1 MEKINYLSQKLNA
14 FTFDEIFILAEMSK
28 GELTKNLKQ
37 LVKEGTLKETSQGYV
52 FVAKNDNKLGFK
64 PTTPNKVRFVR
75 NDEYIKFKPKAPDK
89 DVFKPKN
96 IAPAKFSEI
105 PDYNKRT
112 YEKYMNLLKLTN
124 GMHGKQLQDFIVEY
138 NKQNPLDPTSYQTII
153 RKSKNYR
160 KRGDSALLCKYGKTK
175 GSVYK
180 DFDKYFRVFKR
191 LYLSPKFLSYQQCRD
206 KISSTFKVP
215 LEEVPSIMCFRRWLL
230 KEMTSDEI
238 REKRS
243 LICF

>member
-28 GELTKNLKQ
+28 DELTKNLKQ
-37 LVKEGTLKETSQGYV
+37 LVKEGTLKETLQGYV
-52 FVAKNDNKLGFK
+52 FIAKNDNKLGFK

-124 GMHGKQLQDFIVEY
+124 GMHGKQLQEFIIEY

-153 RKSKNYR
+153 RKRKNYI
-160 KRGDSALLCKYGKTK
+160 KKCQILALFCVLVKIYAIIQKCEI
-175 GSVYK
+175 
-180 DFDKYFRVFKR
+180 
-191 LYLSPKFLSYQQCRD
+191 YL
-206 KISSTFKVP
+206 T
-215 LEEVPSIMCFRRWLL
+215 
-230 KEMTSDEI
+230 
-238 REKRS
+238 
-243 LICF
+243 